1 MRAGKDHVR
10 AKAAPAKTRRR
21 APSKAKF
28 LRKNSK
34 RLQALVAAAKAVPLS
49 GRPSQPG
56 ATIYPLDMIDIA
68 FAMTRARLERENPGA
83 STQTIDRLLR
93 AWGSHHEGAPYGD
106 AAGKP
111 ISAARRS
118 RILGK
123 RD

>member
-1 MRAGKDHVR
+1 MRARKDHVR
-10 AKAAPAKTRRR
+10 SKAAPANTRRR
-21 APSKAKF
+21 APSKAKAF
-28 LRKNSK
+28 RKNSK
-34 RLQALVAAAKAVPLS
+34 RLKTLIAAAKTAA
-49 GRPSQPG
+49 PSRRSSHPG

-93 AWGSHHEGAPYGD
+93 AWGSHNEGAPYGD

-118 RILGK
+118 RILGE
-123 RD
+123 RN